1 MQRTTVFKIAI
12 AGASSLLGRELKD
25 VLSDST
31 LAAASFSLL
40 DEEDA
45 QGQLDQVG
53 DEVTFIQAIGADA
66 FDHSDFTFFCGTESL
81 TLRHWREALRAG
93 STVLDLSGAL
103 DREPGVLVRAPWLA
117 SSGLGSVAT
126 TADLFTPAVV
136 PAHPAALAL
145 ALLLERMQ
153 QAATVHFAA
162 ATLLEPASDFGR
174 AAMDELHQQTVSLLS
189 FQGMPRA
196 IYDTQAAYNLL
207 GGLGESAKTSLIDVE
222 ARVRRHY
229 DALSGGRWPALLL
242 QVIHAPVFHGHT
254 FSIAIELE
262 RPVEITALEEALG
275 GDHVDLVLE
284 DTDSPSN
291 LAATGQNDVLVRLR
305 PEKDGRNPNLASR
318 LWLWAASD
326 NLRLHA
332 QNAVECAL
340 DLRRLRPGGTVQ

>member
-1 MQRTTVFKIAI
+1 MYKIAI
-12 AGASSLLGRELKD
+12 VGASTLLGRELKD
-25 VLSDST
+25 ALSESP
-31 LAAASFSLL
+31 LAGATFVLL
-40 DEEDA
+40 DEAEA

-53 DEVTFIQAIGADA
+53 DEVTVVLAVEADS
-66 FDHSDFTFFCGTESL
+66 FERVDFTFFAGTEAL
-81 TLRHWREALRAG
+81 TRKHWRQALRSG

-103 DREPGVLVRAPWLA
+103 DQEPGVLVRAPWL
-117 SSGLGSVAT
+117 GLAGLSPQEA

-136 PAHPAALAL
+136 PGHPAALAL
-145 ALLLERMQ
+145 ALVLERLQ
-153 QAATVHFAA
+153 LAAPIRFAA
-162 ATLLEPASDFGR
+162 ATVLEPASAFGR

-189 FQGMPRA
+189 FQGLPRA
-196 IYDTQAAYNLL
+196 IYDAQVAYNLL
-207 GGLGESAKTSLIDVE
+207 GGLGESSTINLGAEE
-222 ARVRRHY
+222 ARIRRHY
-229 DALSGGRWPALLL
+229 RALGDGRWPALGL

-262 RPVEITALEEALG
+262 RPVEISALEEALG
-275 GDHVDLVLE
+275 GEHVDLVLE

-340 DLRRLRPGGTVQ
+340 DLRRLRPAGTVQ